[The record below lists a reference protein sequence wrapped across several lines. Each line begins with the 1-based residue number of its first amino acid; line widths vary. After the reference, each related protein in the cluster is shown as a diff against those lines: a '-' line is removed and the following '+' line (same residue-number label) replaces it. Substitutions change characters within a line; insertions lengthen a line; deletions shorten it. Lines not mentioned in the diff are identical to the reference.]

1 MKVYIKSGDVKKAI
15 DCCVLLNQ
23 WNLAVELAEKH
34 NFLAIEQ
41 LLARYAS
48 HLIQKDKKMEAVE
61 LYRKANKNTESARL
75 LAEIANKL
83 QGQRAPPLMIKKIY
97 VLAAFEI
104 DSYKQRVF
112 DASLTQITGGGN
124 TADATAKTLNS
135 LITTDIN
142 SSADKALSN
151 PWKGAEAIHFYL
163 LCQRQ
168 LYQKEYQKGMKTAIR
183 LMEYEKEIDTREVY
197 SLIALSSYYNKCY
210 KECSKAFV
218 KLERLQDI
226 NAKERDKFENI
237 ALSLFSRHAP
247 NDAPQVKFP
256 CPKKGCDAQISEYDT
271 NCQRCGSFYSACIAS
286 GQSIIAKE
294 YYTCKTCKHKAL
306 HKELGK

>member
-1 MKVYIKSGDVKKAI
+1 M
-15 DCCVLLNQ
+15 LNQ
-23 WNLAVELAEKH
+23 WNQAVELAEQH

-41 LLARYAS
+41 LLTRYAT

-75 LAEIANKL
+75 LAEIAQKL
-83 QGQRAPPLMIKKIY
+83 QEKRAPPLMIKKIY

-112 DASLTQITGGGN
+112 DASMTQITGGGN

-151 PWKGAEAIHFYL
+151 PWKGAEAIHYYL

-168 LYQKEYQKGMKTAIR
+168 LYQKEYNKAMKTAIR
-183 LMEYEKEIDTREVY
+183 LMEYEKELDTKEVY
-197 SLIALSSYYNKCY
+197 SLIALASYHNKCY

-218 KLERLQDI
+218 KLERLQNI
-226 NAKERDKFENI
+226 SKQEREKYESI
-237 ALSLFSRHAP
+237 ALALFSRHNP
-247 NDAPQVKFP
+247 VDAPQVKFP
-256 CPKKGCDAQISEYDT
+256 CPKKGCDAQVSEYDT

-286 GQSIIAKE
+286 GQSIVVKE
-294 YYTCKTCKHKAL
+294 YYTCKTCKHKAMQ
-306 HKELGK
+306 KELEYLSLKHCPLCHAVVTTGKS

>member
-1 MKVYIKSGDVKKAI
+1 M
-15 DCCVLLNQ
+15 LNQ
-23 WNLAVELAEKH
+23 WNLAVELAEQH

-41 LLARYAS
+41 LLARYAT

-75 LAEIANKL
+75 LAEIASKL
-83 QGQRAPPLMIKKIY
+83 QAQRAPPLMIKKIY

-124 TADATAKTLNS
+124 TAEATAKTLNS

-142 SSADKALSN
+142 TSADKALSN

-168 LYQKEYQKGMKTAIR
+168 LYQKEYKKAMKTSIR
-183 LMEYEKEIDTREVY
+183 LMDYEREIDTREVY
-197 SLIALSSYYNKCY
+197 SLVALSSYYNKCY
-210 KECSKAFV
+210 RECSKAFAI
-218 KLERLQDI
+218 LERLPGLSSI
-226 NAKERDKFENI
+226 EREKFENI

-247 NDAPQVKFP
+247 KDAAQVKFP
-256 CPKKGCDAQISEYDT
+256 CPKKNCDAQISEYDT
-271 NCQRCGSFYSACIAS
+271 DCKRCGSFFSACIAS
-286 GQSIIAKE
+286 GQSILAKE

-306 HKELGK
+306 HKELVYLNLKHCPLCHALVVIPK